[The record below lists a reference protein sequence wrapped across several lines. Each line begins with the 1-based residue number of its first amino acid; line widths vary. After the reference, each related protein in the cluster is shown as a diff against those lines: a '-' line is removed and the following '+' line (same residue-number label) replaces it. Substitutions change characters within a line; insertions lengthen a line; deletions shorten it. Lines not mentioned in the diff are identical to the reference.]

1 MYEKELL
8 NQYSMSE
15 KIETLE
21 DDNKFSFEKVVVFD
35 VEVYNLISAEDILY
49 IRPLMYFITLKGRC
63 I

>member
-35 VEVYNLISAEDILY
+35 GEEYNLISAEDILY
-49 IRPLMYFITLKGRC
+49 IRPLMYFITLKGRY